1 MNSFQREF
9 ADRIPRLSVFRRSR
23 WRLSPY
29 SAAFCVSVGF
39 WTRIAILS
47 GTNRFAALVR
57 VLLFPQS
64 RVFTLCDPT
73 IEFLRPF
80 VFRSLLSSRVFSMR
94 RQFFG
99 LVSCCLMFTLIGC
112 GEKATVEPID
122 TGGDSAALPDLTT
135 STTDKGDSS
144 ADSSGGSSEDAH
156 KGHNH
161 GKQAKGHGEP
171 MEGRKTLDGNWL
183 LAFTNLMPPQREGQE
198 LQAED
203 RALLLFKV
211 AGADGDSPTIS
222 IIAGRQGLEQ
232 VEFRDLKIN
241 DGAIEFEATNAQ
253 GVKAFDYSGKLFDG
267 LVIGSTLFADGR
279 LMVSRL
285 LPTDEKTFARIP
297 LTIPLPETQMFIQLG
312 TSPVPDEDVRAF
324 NEMLPASPLGRMAYL
339 RLVNMTAGNKA
350 SVEELERVIGELTE
364 SVADWGERVV
374 TYSEFESFS
383 AVSVTGYDVDW
394 CLAKADEIE
403 EKLNASEDLKS
414 LAANIAG
421 IRTQI
426 KYRQTTELLGSKK
439 EVDRAKGRELAEE
452 FLKKT
457 PFEPMLSSLLADDAR
472 LYGSKDEALQRYA
485 ALAALPMQERMLQ
498 QFWASDPVQKIIPTE
513 RVATLW
519 KEKHGGTDGMDEFLA
534 EVYDKEL
541 LSFVD
546 PPVASTPEDADKHIV
561 LVELF
566 TGTRCPPCVAADVG
580 LEGIEKTYSQSQ
592 VITLRYHVHVPGH
605 DPLTNED
612 SEARFHNYY
621 KAAGTPTMFVDGHTL
636 SGVAGFM
643 PGSPQT
649 YRGLRNA
656 IDHFR
661 DPPKT
666 EEPVDSAAEKPES
679 SDESDEAE
687 SKDDAKETTTDD
699 KETDDRAPA
708 ADDAAEK
715 AESSEADKVE
725 PQLTI
730 DLKVSRQQDTIQV
743 SATVNGLT
751 SETPNVRLMLA
762 LAESGIHYEA
772 FNGIRHHDMVVRQL
786 IGGDR
791 GTGLK
796 DGALAYQGSVNVEE
810 LRDHLHSYLTKFE
823 ENQGVEFT
831 SMPLELSNLSVV
843 AFVQEVES
851 RKVLRSAIA
860 PVTGAAAGN

>member
-1 MNSFQREF
+1 
-9 ADRIPRLSVFRRSR
+9 
-23 WRLSPY
+23 
-29 SAAFCVSVGF
+29 
-39 WTRIAILS
+39 
-47 GTNRFAALVR
+47 
-57 VLLFPQS
+57 
-64 RVFTLCDPT
+64 
-73 IEFLRPF
+73 
-80 VFRSLLSSRVFSMR
+80 MR

-99 LVSCCLMFTLIGC
+99 LVSFCLMVTLIGC
-112 GEKATVEPID
+112 GDKATVEPID
-122 TGGDSAALPDLTT
+122 TGTGSAALPDLAT

-144 ADSSGGSSEDAH
+144 GDSSGGSSEDAH

-161 GKQAKGHGEP
+161 GKQPEGHGEQP
-171 MEGRKTLDGNWL
+171 EGRKTLDGNWL
-183 LAFTNLMPPQREGQE
+183 LAFTNLVPPQQEGQE
-198 LQAED
+198 LQAGD

-211 AGADGDSPTIS
+211 AGSDSDSPTIS
-222 IIAGRQGLEQ
+222 VIAGRQGLEQ
-232 VEFRDLKIN
+232 IEFRDLKIEG
-241 DGAIEFEATNAQ
+241 GAIEFETTNAQ
-253 GVKAFDYSGKLFDG
+253 GVKAFDYSGTLVDG
-267 LVIGSTLFADGR
+267 LVIGSTLFADGS
-279 LMVSRL
+279 LAVSRL

-297 LTIPLPETQMFIQLG
+297 LTIPLPETQMFVQIG

-350 SVEELERVIGELTE
+350 PAEELERVISEL
-364 SVADWGERVV
+364 ADSMAIWGERVV

-383 AVSVTGYDVDW
+383 AVSVAGYDVDW

-403 EKLNASEDLKS
+403 EKLKASEDLKS
-414 LAANIAG
+414 LAVTVAG
-421 IRTQI
+421 IRDQI
-426 KYRQTTELLGSKK
+426 KYRQTTELLGSK
-439 EVDRAKGRELAEE
+439 EEADRVKGRGLAEE

-457 PFEPMLSSLLADDAR
+457 PYEPVLSSLLADDAR

-498 QFWASDPVQKIIPTE
+498 QFWASDPVQKILPTE
-513 RVATLW
+513 RLATLW
-519 KEKHGGTDGMDEFLA
+519 KEKHGSTEGMDEFLA
-534 EVYDKEL
+534 EAYDKEL
-541 LSFVD
+541 LSFID
-546 PPVASTPEDADKHIV
+546 PPVASTPEDADKHVV

-566 TGTRCPPCVAADVG
+566 TGSRCAPCVAADVG

-621 KAAGTPTMFVDGHTL
+621 KAAGTPSMFVDGHTL
-636 SGVAGFM
+636 SGVAGVM
-643 PGSPQT
+643 PNSPQT
-649 YRGLRNA
+649 YRGLRNV
-656 IDHFR
+656 IDQFR

-666 EEPVDSAAEKPES
+666 EEQVHPATEKQET
-679 SDESDEAE
+679 SDESDKAE
-687 SKDDAKETTTDD
+687 SKDDSKEATTDD
-699 KETDDRAPA
+699 KETDAKEPA
-708 ADDAAEK
+708 TDADAKKSDATEADQVEP
-715 AESSEADKVE
+715 ADKVE
-725 PQLTI
+725 PKLTI

-751 SETPNVRLMLA
+751 PETPNVRLMLV
-762 LAESGIHYEA
+762 LAESGIKYEA

-796 DGALAYQGSVNVEE
+796 DGALTYQGSVNVEE

-831 SMPLELSNLSVV
+831 SMPLDLSNLSVV